1 MIRHEPFQP
10 QLMRPAKQGER
21 PLLFGFECDHCGTV
35 WMQQMK
41 DGMCVGRCP
50 SCNKPI
56 TSFTAMTILKEWH
69 YGELIACS

>member
-1 MIRHEPFQP
+1 
-10 QLMRPAKQGER
+10 
-21 PLLFGFECDHCGTV
+21 
-35 WMQQMK
+35 MQEMK

-69 YGELIACS
+69 YGELIAYS